1 MTLSL
6 KNGLKKLDCAHR
18 KTTKN
23 ATRNGLRAN
32 LRVIWAIT
40 AKDILD
46 AIKDAKIL
54 VVLFSA
60 LAVVVLYKTEPT
72 WLDADLPPRLA
83 LYDAGNSSLVAQLEQ
98 STEFDLLLMPSQA
111 EMERYL
117 GDQTKVVQGLVLPPG
132 FDQAAETKEQLELD
146 GYVDHWVSDAAA
158 DESRSFFE
166 EQLTELTGK
175 PVQIR
180 LESNTVYTH
189 PYGGQTVMVAF
200 ALVFVLTIFGL
211 ALTPNLMIDEKE
223 ARTMDALLVSPA
235 SAGQVVIAKALAG
248 LFYSLVAA
256 ALVLVVFS
264 ATIAHWD
271 VAILAAISGS
281 LLGVALGLLL
291 GTVISVRQQLVLW
304 SSVLMVPLFF
314 PVILSVIL
322 PDIQAPGQV
331 RTLVDLIP
339 TVALAKVIRL
349 AVAAEAPWTEVGPAL
364 ALVMGCAILLLVVV
378 AWLVRRSDR

>member
-1 MTLSL
+1 M
-6 KNGLKKLDCAHR
+6 
-18 KTTKN
+18 N
-23 ATRNGLRAN
+23 ATQSGSRES

-54 VVLFSA
+54 VVLLSA
-60 LAVVVLYKTEPT
+60 LAVVVLYKTMPT

-98 STEFDLLLMPSQA
+98 STAFDLLLMPSQA

-117 GDQTKVVQGLVLPPG
+117 GDQTKVIQGLVLPPG
-132 FDQAAETKEQLELD
+132 FDQAVESSEQLELD

-166 EQLTELTGK
+166 EQLTEVTGK

-200 ALVFVLTIFGL
+200 VLVFVLAIIGL
-211 ALTPNLMIDEKE
+211 TLTPNLMIDEKE

-235 SAGQVVIAKALAG
+235 SAGQVVMAKALAG
-248 LFYSLVAA
+248 LFYCLVAA
-256 ALVLVVFS
+256 AVVLAVFA

-271 VAILAAISGS
+271 VAILAVLSGS

-291 GTVISVRQQLVLW
+291 GTVISVRQQLILW

-314 PVILSVIL
+314 PVLLSAIL
-322 PDIQAPGQV
+322 PDIQASSQV
-331 RTLVDLIP
+331 KILVNLIP

-364 ALVMGCAILLLVVV
+364 ALVTGCAILLLVVV

>member
-1 MTLSL
+1 M
-6 KNGLKKLDCAHR
+6 
-18 KTTKN
+18 N
-23 ATRNGLRAN
+23 ATRNGLRES

-46 AIKDAKIL
+46 AIKDPKIL

-60 LAVVVLYKTEPT
+60 LAVVVLYKTEPS

-83 LYDAGNSSLVAQLEQ
+83 LHDAGNSSLVAQLEQ

-132 FDQAAETKEQLELD
+132 FDQTVESSEQLELD

-175 PVQIR
+175 PVKIR

-189 PYGGQTVMVAF
+189 PYGGQTIMVAF
-200 ALVFVLTIFGL
+200 VLVFVLTIFGL
-211 ALTPNLMIDEKE
+211 TLTPNLMIDEKE
-223 ARTMDALLVSPA
+223 ARTMEALLVSPA

-256 ALVLVVFS
+256 AVVLAVFA

-271 VAILAAISGS
+271 VAILAVIGGS

-304 SSVLMVPLFF
+304 SSVLMVPLLI
-314 PVILSVIL
+314 PVMISVIL
-322 PDIQAPGQV
+322 PDIQASSQV
-331 RTLVDLIP
+331 RTFVDLIP

-349 AVAAEAPWTEVGPAL
+349 AVAAEAPWAEVGSAL
-364 ALVMGCAILLLVVV
+364 ALVTGCAILLLVVV

>member
-1 MTLSL
+1 M
-6 KNGLKKLDCAHR
+6 
-18 KTTKN
+18 N
-23 ATRNGLRAN
+23 ATRTGLRES
-32 LRVIWAIT
+32 LRVIGAIT
-40 AKDILD
+40 AKDMLD

-54 VVLFSA
+54 VVLLSA
-60 LAVVVLYKTEPT
+60 LVVVVLYKTMPS

-83 LYDAGNSSLVAQLEQ
+83 LYDAGNSNLVAQLEQ
-98 STEFDLLLMPSQA
+98 STEFDLLLMSSQA
-111 EMERYL
+111 EMERYV
-117 GDQTKVVQGLVLPPG
+117 GDQTKVVQGLVLPAG
-132 FDQAAETKEQLELD
+132 FDQAVESSDPLELD

-180 LESNTVYTH
+180 LESDTVYTH

-200 ALVFVLTIFGL
+200 VLVFVLVILGL
-211 ALTPNLMIDEKE
+211 TLTPNLMIDEKE
-223 ARTMDALLVSPA
+223 ARTMEALLVSPA

-256 ALVLVVFS
+256 AVVLAVF
-264 ATIAHWD
+264 ATTIAHWE
-271 VAILAAISGS
+271 VAILAVLSGS

-291 GTVISVRQQLVLW
+291 GTVISVRQQLILW
-304 SSVLMVPLFF
+304 SSVLMVPLFL
-314 PVILSVIL
+314 PVMLSVIL
-322 PDIQAPGQV
+322 ADIQAPASV

-339 TVALAKVIRL
+339 TVALSKVVRL

-364 ALVMGCAILLLVVV
+364 ALVAGCATLLLVVV